1 MAEISDLRR
10 ELFFRSY
17 NDSSSSTIVLIHGL
31 FSCNL
36 EWGHVI
42 PYLNDYHLIVPDL
55 PQHSKSKHVG
65 PWSLELGADTVADL
79 IRNHAH
85 GGQAHVVG
93 LSLGGFTTM
102 EIIRRHPELVKSA
115 FITGAAPFIPWQ
127 IWIADRPSLLH
138 YGLKFVLSSGIY
150 TFSVWKAGLKEHA
163 ELKNEIAA
171 NNDWTLVDR
180 AYGGLAKWGQEA
192 VGEVAAKD
200 KRILAI
206 AGDQGDNVE
215 GMKEMAEKFR
225 QEGSWDGKKST
236 AYVVKD
242 AIHGWNL
249 QFPELFAQGIQA
261 WVEEKPLPEGFA
273 SLLKD

>member
-1 MAEISDLRR
+1 MAEVSDPKQ

-17 NDSSSSTIVLIHGL
+17 NDSSPTTIVLIHGL

-42 PYLNDYHLIVPDL
+42 PYLSDYHLIVPDL

-65 PWSLELGADTVADL
+65 PWSLELGADTVANL
-79 IRNHAH
+79 IRDHAH
-85 GGQAHVVG
+85 GGKAHVVG

-115 FITGAAPFIPWQ
+115 FITGAAPFNPFQ

-138 YGLKFVLSSGIY
+138 YGLKFVLGSGIY
-150 TFSVWKAGLKEHA
+150 TLSAWKAGLKEHA

-171 NNDWTLVDR
+171 NNDWTLVDN
-180 AYGGLAKWGQEA
+180 AYRGLAQWGQEA
-192 VGEVAAKD
+192 VDEVVAKER
-200 KRILAI
+200 RILAI

-215 GMKEMAEKFR
+215 GTKEMAARFR
-225 QEGSWDGKKST
+225 QEGSGDDKKST
-236 AYVVKD
+236 ACVVKD

-249 QFPELFAQGIQA
+249 QFPKLFAQGIQA
-261 WVEEKPLPEGFA
+261 WVEENPLPEGFS
-273 SLLKD
+273 SLLED